1 MKAIVLS
8 GGGSKGAYQIG
19 VWKALKKIN
28 YDYKI
33 ITGTSVGALNGALMT
48 QKTFYKSLLVWNKI
62 NFTTLFGKTNTTS
75 DKLLDLYKMY
85 GKNFIQQGGMD
96 TSNLEKLIKKNINI
110 KKFLSS
116 DINYGLVTYNISKNK
131 AIEIQKKEINK
142 DKLVDYLI
150 ASATCYPAFQKKEID
165 GSKYIDGGFYDNL
178 PINLAIKMGATE
190 IIAVDLKAP
199 GIKRKTKDKTIPIIN
214 ITPNNKLSNFLSFTK
229 AGTKRNIKL
238 GYNDTMKKFSKFE
251 GKKYTFKKGHIEK
264 NKQAIKEIY
273 MYTLKKI
280 IPDTKILLKY
290 KDLATFFNINN
301 SKIKNEIFL
310 KVIEKTAQ
318 DYHIDET
325 KIYTY
330 KKFNKDLKKA
340 IKRQLQDKNFQKSTE
355 YNILKYIRA
364 NEITE
369 LKKMA
374 LTHPI
379 ELLKAIYI
387 FALFEA

>member
-1 MKAIVLS
+1 MKAVVLS
-8 GGGSKGAYQIG
+8 GGGSKGAYQLG

-75 DKLLDLYKMY
+75 DKLLDLYKIY

-96 TSNLEKLIKKNINI
+96 TTNLEKLIKKNINI

-131 AIEIQKKEINK
+131 AIEFQKKEITK

-301 SKIKNEIFL
+301 SKLKDEIFL

-330 KKFNKDLKKA
+330 KKFNKELKKA
-340 IKRQLQDKNFQKSTE
+340 IKKQLQDKKFQKSTE
-355 YNILKYIRA
+355 YNILKYIRTD
-364 NEITE
+364 EIKE
-369 LKKMA
+369 LKKTA